1 MMFMQQIK
9 LDENAAFPLANFFGI
24 ILGFVSISTL
34 LVIQSLTIL
43 LPLLFAPM
51 VCITLS
57 YLLYT
62 ANKSAS
68 RDEEAS
74 VNPMRVDVL

>member
-1 MMFMQQIK
+1 MFMQQIK
-9 LDENAAFPLANFFGI
+9 LDENAAIPLANFFGI

-62 ANKSAS
+62 ANKNAS
-68 RDEEAS
+68 RDKDDVS

>member
-1 MMFMQQIK
+1 MQQNEI
-9 LDENAAFPLANFFGI
+9 DENAAFPLANFLGI

-34 LVIQSLTIL
+34 LIIQSLTVL

-62 ANKSAS
+62 ANKNAS
-68 RDEEAS
+68 RDEDAS

>member
-1 MMFMQQIK
+1 MQRIEI
-9 LDENAAFPLANFFGI
+9 DENAAFPLANFFGI

-34 LVIQSLTIL
+34 LIIQSLTVL

-62 ANKSAS
+62 ANKNAS
-68 RDEEAS
+68 RDEDAS